1 MMNIRKEK
9 LNVITSAGPGVQERD
24 KVGYDMYFLN
34 GNKHPKAFDMKDTII
49 RKLEEFWAEEMP
61 VL

>member
-34 GNKHPKAFDMKDTII
+34 GNKHPITAYMNTDLGTVDGYAT
-49 RKLEEFWAEEMP
+49 
-61 VL
+61 